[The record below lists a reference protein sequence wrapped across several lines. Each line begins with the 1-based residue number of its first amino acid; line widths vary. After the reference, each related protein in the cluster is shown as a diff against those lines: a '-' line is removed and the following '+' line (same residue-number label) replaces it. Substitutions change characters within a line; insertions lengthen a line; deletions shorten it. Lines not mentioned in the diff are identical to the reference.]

1 MPLYGP
7 GGSLSGVRARRTV
20 AKGPSSTKELVPADS
35 SVAGL
40 VLANPTA
47 RKVLRGEL
55 TKPIVVV
62 CKQGQMA
69 GAAVGKLTKAGYCT
83 QICL

>member
-1 MPLYGP
+1 MLPSTGVLPRWARPWRGTHELLVPLYGP

-20 AKGPSSTKELVPADS
+20 AKGLSSTKELVPADS

-62 CKQGQMA
+62 
-69 GAAVGKLTKAGYCT
+69 
-83 QICL
+83 